1 MADISYNLYSPYG
14 NLETQVSHDV
24 SGTNKGMQAQAQ
36 YSYFWQP
43 TPKLFVKPAVG
54 VSYSNKKFNRYYYGI
69 NADEARRSGLNAYQP
84 KSSVNPY
91 IGLETQYSFTPKFSA
106 FTGVLAEALPSTVKN
121 SPMNDGKYRV
131 EGTAGLMYR
140 F

>member
-1 MADISYNLYSPYG
+1 
-14 NLETQVSHDV
+14 
-24 SGTNKGMQAQAQ
+24 
-36 YSYFWQP
+36 
-43 TPKLFVKPAVG
+43 
-54 VSYSNKKFNRYYYGI
+54 
-69 NADEARRSGLNAYQP
+69 
-84 KSSVNPY
+84 
-91 IGLETQYSFTPKFSA
+91 LETQYSFTPKFSA